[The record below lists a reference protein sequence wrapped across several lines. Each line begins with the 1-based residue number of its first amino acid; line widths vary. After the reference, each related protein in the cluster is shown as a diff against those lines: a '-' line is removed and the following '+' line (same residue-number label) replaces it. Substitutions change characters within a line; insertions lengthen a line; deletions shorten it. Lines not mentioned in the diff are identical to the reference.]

1 MTRPAIRGWLGAPLR
16 DVRAAALAAA
26 LLGCLVYANT
36 LANGFAYDDVL
47 IIQENESIQE
57 VAGLPA
63 AIAAPYWPND
73 QGAGLGI
80 WRPLITG
87 LFGFEW
93 AAWGDNPLPYH
104 LLNLLLHGAVS
115 ALVVLL
121 LAELLP
127 LVASLVGGLVFA
139 VHPVHVEAVANIV
152 GRAEV
157 LSALFYLSACLVLV
171 RGRARLGTNRTL
183 VICLLYALAFLT
195 KESAVTLPG
204 VVLLLDGAR
213 DHLNVRDLRSYLARR
228 GSLYAGLVVTAAA
241 IVALRYGV
249 LGTVASPYAP
259 LGADLLNEIPRIWTV
274 ASIWPHYFR
283 LMFFP
288 AELSTDYSP
297 AVIPVVHAWN
307 VVNVVG
313 ASVVL
318 VTLFAA
324 LVAWRRGTMT
334 PDRPSPRTA
343 GFGVVWFVIT
353 ISPIANVVFLSGVL
367 LAERTL
373 YLPSVGFAAG
383 IGWLVVE
390 YARKRPRL
398 AWAGLVV
405 VIGLMGVRTVDR
417 NPVWVD
423 NDSVFDTLM
432 REYPESGRA
441 QWAMGDI
448 LLQQGN
454 VRPALYAYRMAIGI
468 LGGHYT
474 LLTEIGRRLIGR
486 ELYAPAEL
494 LLSNA
499 WEDHPSLPTAPT
511 LLAIVYSR
519 LERFEEAEEAAR
531 AAIAIK
537 DDNLIT
543 HHILARSLAVQ
554 GRYSDAIPSRMD
566 AIQFADA
573 DRWRHFVFLAE
584 LQAAVGDTAAAV
596 ASVESARRETDEPDE
611 LGQIERFLEALHGV
625 R

>member
-1 MTRPAIRGWLGAPLR
+1 MSSIRRWGGAPFR
-16 DVRAAALAAA
+16 NVRAAAFAAA
-26 LLGCLVYANT
+26 MLGCLVYANT

-47 IIQENESIQE
+47 IIQENESIHE
-57 VAGLPA
+57 LSGLPE
-63 AIAAPYWPND
+63 AIAAPYWPNE

-87 LFGFEW
+87 VFGLEW

-104 LLNLLLHGAVS
+104 LLNLLLHGVVT

-127 LVASLVGGLVFA
+127 LVAALVGGLIFA

-171 RGRARLGTNRTL
+171 RGGARLGANRTL

-213 DHLNVRDLRSYLARR
+213 EDLSIRDLRSYLARR

-241 IVALRYGV
+241 ILTLRYGV
-249 LGTVASPYAP
+249 LGSLASPYAP

-297 AVIPVVHAWN
+297 AVIPMAHAWN

-313 ASVVL
+313 AGVVL

-324 LVAWRRGTMT
+324 LVAWRRGRMT
-334 PDRPSPRTA
+334 PDQPSPRTA

-383 IGWLVVE
+383 IGWLLVE
-390 YARKRPRL
+390 SARKRPRL
-398 AWAGLVV
+398 AWTGLAV
-405 VIGLMGVRTVDR
+405 VIGLMGFRTVDR

-454 VRPALYAYRMAIGI
+454 VRPALYAYRVAIGI

-554 GRYSDAIPSRMD
+554 GRYADAIAPRMD
-566 AIQFADA
+566 AIRFADA

-611 LGQIERFLEALHGV
+611 LGQIERLLEALHGV
-625 R
+625 P